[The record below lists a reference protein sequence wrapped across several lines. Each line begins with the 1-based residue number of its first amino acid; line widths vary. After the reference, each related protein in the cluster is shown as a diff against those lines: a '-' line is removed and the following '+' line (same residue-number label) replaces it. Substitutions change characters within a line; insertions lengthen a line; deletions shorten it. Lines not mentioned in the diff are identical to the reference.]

1 MPHCIA
7 LSGKLDHNRVDD
19 ILDLRESLRQRSR
32 NINFGGSWRTAK
44 YNKITP
50 SVREQIHTA
59 CDYFIAQGTQVKLN
73 VLQDT
78 MYVYT
83 NQYSMRDDL
92 ASLGF
97 SIDQITTVKLN
108 RPLDTV
114 RSNNKESV
122 IRCYFKQVELTDA
135 EFVLLTKF
143 LKDNKD
149 SCQPSRAVEFF
160 LARGDML
167 LRNYFFIDFENESLI
182 SALELMTPN
191 LIRKIVPIVK

>member
-7 LSGKLDHNRVDD
+7 LSGKLDHGRIDD

-83 NQYSMRDDL
+83 NQYSMREDL

-97 SIDQITTVKLN
+97 AIDQIATIKLN
-108 RPLDTV
+108 RPIDTV
-114 RSNNKESV
+114 KSNDKSST
-122 IRCYFKQVELTDA
+122 IRCYFKQVDLEEHEHDNLMM
-135 EFVLLTKF
+135 F
-143 LKDNKD
+143 LENNKD
-149 SCQPSRAVEFF
+149 ECRPSRAVEFF
-160 LARGDML
+160 LARGDTL
-167 LRNYFFIDFENESLI
+167 LRNYFFIDFKNESLI
-182 SALELMTPN
+182 SVLELMTPN